1 MLKGQH
7 CPRNRR
13 CDNPFDGPRPNRV
26 SVAKLPDCGAL
37 GVDRLAT
44 RRADKLAR
52 RLLPNEWMRRLFI
65 WLFAL
70 LALVTQAGQLPL
82 TVSEIS
88 LMLRAGYSST
98 TLMKELSN
106 RHFVDVLDGIKE
118 KTLMNAGAS
127 PELIAELKSG
137 TYSLSSDKTAAV
149 LQQMAALDE
158 RRAVQTELSRKSDAR
173 YREQVAR
180 ERSVVKIPQS
190 NADAG
195 PVSEL
200 LKGDLVQYRNG
211 IVHVDDTALASKKL
225 FAVYFSAHWCGPCRK
240 FTPQLVEYYNRV
252 APQHPE
258 FEIVFYSHDR
268 SPADFETY
276 MRETN
281 MPWPAIDFP
290 KLKGKQGLTKDA
302 GPGIPSLVLF
312 DSTGRLISSSYAGS
326 KYRGPQQVLADID
339 SIFAGKMPG
348 RFAAAQ

>member
-1 MLKGQH
+1 
-7 CPRNRR
+7 
-13 CDNPFDGPRPNRV
+13 
-26 SVAKLPDCGAL
+26 
-37 GVDRLAT
+37 
-44 RRADKLAR
+44 
-52 RLLPNEWMRRLFI
+52 MRRSYLWIFAF
-65 WLFAL
+65 FAL
-70 LALVTQAGQLPL
+70 ATQAGQLPL

-88 LMLRAGYSST
+88 LMLRAGYSSS
-98 TLMKELSN
+98 TLMKELST
-106 RHFVDVLDGIKE
+106 RHFLDVLDDGKE
-118 KTLMNAGAS
+118 KTLMSAGAS
-127 PELIAELKSG
+127 AELIAALKSG
-137 TYSLSSDKTAAV
+137 TYSLSAEKTAVV

-158 RRAVQTELSRKSDAR
+158 SRAVQAEQSRKSDAR
-173 YREQVAR
+173 YQQQVAR
-180 ERSVVKIPQS
+180 ERSVAEVPKS
-190 NADAG
+190 NADTG
-195 PVSEL
+195 PISDL

-211 IVHVDDTALASKKL
+211 IVHADDTALASKKL
-225 FAVYFSAHWCGPCRK
+225 IAVYFSAHWCGPCRK

-290 KLKGKQGLTKDA
+290 KLKGKQGLSKDA

-312 DSTGRLISSSYAGS
+312 DSTGHLISSSYAGS

-339 SIFAGKMPG
+339 AIFAGKMPA